1 MSGPLG
7 EPAHAASTQCVSP
20 THAQH
25 CAVLFCNVLRL
36 SQHGRVVLPDLYV
49 SDSSEALLSGRKP
62 PFRLV
67 VRARH
72 KRGQHIAVRPA
83 VSEAFVV
90 ATRRVKT
97 SHKVRVCVR
106 LKGR

>member
-1 MSGPLG
+1 MPCCCVLCL
-7 EPAHAASTQCVSP
+7 EPSLPQ
-20 THAQH
+20 
-25 CAVLFCNVLRL
+25 R
-36 SQHGRVVLPDLYV
+36 GRVVLPDLVV

-67 VRARH
+67 VRAKH
-72 KRGQHIAVRPA
+72 KRGQHIALRPA

-97 SHKVRVCVR
+97 SHKVIGLRA
-106 LKGR
+106 

>member
-1 MSGPLG
+1 MCWCCAAPGV
-7 EPAHAASTQCVSP
+7 PAA
-20 THAQH
+20 
-25 CAVLFCNVLRL
+25 
-36 SQHGRVVLPDLYV
+36 QHGRVVLPDLYV

-72 KRGQHIAVRPA
+72 KRGASIAVRPA

-97 SHKVRVCVR
+97 SHKVCAGTACGV
-106 LKGR
+106 